1 MSDPHK
7 FNPQFYFTY
16 LNELNTR
23 PTLASD
29 NNKERKDVQLEI
41 PYLTESGFHSLVNK
55 INILKVSMSKK
66 CKCMVF
72 CNG

>member
-1 MSDPHK
+1 MNDPHK

-29 NNKERKDVQLEI
+29 NNKERKDVKLEI
-41 PYLTESGFHSLVNK
+41 PYLTESGFRSLVNK

-66 CKCMVF
+66 CKYMIF
-72 CNG
+72 CNS